1 MPCLSVAKR
10 GLCTL
15 HLAQVVFLAES
26 REIGERH
33 AEAVEARAAGPDGVE
48 IHIVRLTLHIILEL
62 PGLFILTD

>member
-1 MPCLSVAKR
+1 MPYLIVAKR

-33 AEAVEARAAGPDGVE
+33 TEAVKACAAGPD
-48 IHIVRLTLHIILEL
+48 
-62 PGLFILTD
+62 

>member
-1 MPCLSVAKR
+1 MGPLPSIALAYASKEPYSGYNKPYLSVAKR

-33 AEAVEARAAGPDGVE
+33 TEPVKACAAG
-48 IHIVRLTLHIILEL
+48 
-62 PGLFILTD
+62 TD